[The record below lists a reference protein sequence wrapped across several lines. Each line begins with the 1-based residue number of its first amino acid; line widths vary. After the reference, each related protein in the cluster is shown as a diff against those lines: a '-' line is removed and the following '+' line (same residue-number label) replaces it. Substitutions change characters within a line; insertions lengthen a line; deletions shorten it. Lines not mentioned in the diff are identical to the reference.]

1 LKDKQATAL
10 TTIID
15 GSLPFNGAD
24 FSRMDSRHAGR
35 RHRQSRLA

>member
-1 LKDKQATAL
+1 LKNKQATAL

-24 FSRMDSRHAGR
+24 FSRMDI
-35 RHRQSRLA
+35 RLLVGATGSPV